1 MPARALTGRAGHL
14 RPHEADKT
22 RRRRGRS
29 TGPVATAV
37 ADGAARLLSTA
48 EPVEAV
54 ARIVVQATM
63 EQSAT
68 EWPTARQD
76 IVTHDCVP
84 IVKVLDTPGPQR
96 MAEPGGPVIAAARR
110 TPQ

>member
-1 MPARALTGRAGHL
+1 
-14 RPHEADKT
+14 
-22 RRRRGRS
+22 
-29 TGPVATAV
+29 
-37 ADGAARLLSTA
+37 
-48 EPVEAV
+48 
-54 ARIVVQATM
+54 M

-76 IVTHDCVP
+76 IVTHDRVP
-84 IVKVLDTPGPQR
+84 IVKVSDTPGPQR